1 MDTQTEKLGNATGV
15 ALKFIYADLDLDC
28 NGIETEFQSGFGMM
42 RFFIDTYLQLTGQ
55 GDYTKEQ
62 VEFILNR
69 DIIINESE
77 AITNC
82 KNSAGIISE
91 QTIVANHPFV
101 QDVDAELTRIKE
113 EQQEAIDEYGQFGQK
128 PQAVNAD
135 EE

>member
-1 MDTQTEKLGNATGV
+1 
-15 ALKFIYADLDLDC
+15 
-28 NGIETEFQSGFGMM
+28 M

-128 PQAVNAD
+128 QQAVNAD